1 MSIYT
6 IPLAAVPAQTLS
18 CQLGANNLRL
28 KIQWMTR
35 FDKFRVDISYVN
47 GELITAGRVMNVG
60 VNMLDGLFPRAS
72 MGALV
77 LLGDEPT
84 PANLGIDNELVW
96 TDG

>member
-6 IPLAAVPAQTLS
+6 IPLDPVPAQTLS
-18 CQLGANNLRL
+18 CQLGGNNVHI

-35 FDKFRVDISYVN
+35 FNKFRVDISYVN
-47 GELITAGRVMNVG
+47 GRAITQGRVMNVG
-60 VNMLDGLFPRAS
+60 VNMLDGLYPRAS

-77 LLGDEPT
+77 LLGDDPT

-96 TDG
+96 SDG

>member
-6 IPLAAVPAQTLS
+6 IPLASVPAQTLS
-18 CQLGANNLRL
+18 CQLGGNNLRL

-60 VNMLDGLFPRAS
+60 VNMLDGLFPRAN

-84 PANLGIDNELVW
+84 PVNLGIDNELVW